1 MVRANLFVVP
11 APGASVPGAGGFRT
25 EQRGVCAMWVLFLLT
40 VGLLVLTVALVRL
53 PLRGEVRR
61 RDRRS

>member
-1 MVRANLFVVP
+1 
-11 APGASVPGAGGFRT
+11 
-25 EQRGVCAMWVLFLLT
+25 MWVLFLLT

-53 PLRGEVRR
+53 PLRGEARR

>member
-1 MVRANLFVVP
+1 
-11 APGASVPGAGGFRT
+11 
-25 EQRGVCAMWVLFLLT
+25 MWVLFLLT
-40 VGLLVLTVALVRL
+40 VGLLVLTVVLVRL